1 MKGNVKKMAKT
12 KSSYYC
18 VECGHETS
26 GWMGRCPGCGSYNS
40 MQEALKSSP
49 DKNKSVSRGSWLEGI
64 DGESIPLPDRI
75 VTLDSIEQSRTF
87 RTKTGIAELD
97 RVLGGGFVQGSLVLL
112 GGDPGIGKSTLLLQ
126 VAGKW
131 PSDHVVLYISGEES
145 LQQIK
150 MRADRLGIVNNSLK
164 LMAATDFSSLAASIG
179 ALRPAL
185 TIIDSIQ
192 TMYVDELTAAPG
204 SVSQVREVSA
214 GLLRLAKQL
223 QTTIVLV
230 GHVTK
235 DGSIAGPRVLE
246 HMVDTVL
253 YFEGENI
260 QNFRMLRAVKNRF
273 GATDELGVFEM
284 SEAGLVSVENA
295 SMALLDGRPQ
305 NVAGSVITAC
315 MEGTRPLLLE
325 IQALMNETG
334 YAAPLRMA
342 QGFDRSRLSMLLAV
356 AEKTLK
362 HGLGNLDAYINVVGG
377 LKVNETSADLAI
389 ICAVLSSVHGK
400 PLRADTLVCGEL
412 GLTGEIRT
420 IAQADR
426 RAMEAARM
434 GFKYMVL
441 PSGCR
446 KQMEKS
452 ALSESIELLYV
463 DHLREAMD
471 IVF

>member
-1 MKGNVKKMAKT
+1 MAKT
-12 KSSYYC
+12 KPGFFC

-40 MQEALKSSP
+40 MQEALKP
-49 DKNKSVSRGSWLEGI
+49 AAVKNNSASRGTWVEGKSN
-64 DGESIPLPDRI
+64 DSVPLSAKI
-75 VTLDSIEQSRTF
+75 VTLDSIDTSQAIRTA
-87 RTKTGIAELD
+87 TGIDELD

-126 VAGKW
+126 VAGQW
-131 PSDHVVLYISGEES
+131 PADHKILYISGEES
-145 LQQIK
+145 LQQIRL
-150 MRADRLGIVNNSLK
+150 RADRLNIRNKSLK
-164 LMAATDFSSLAASIG
+164 LLAATDFLSLASAIET
-179 ALRPAL
+179 LMPDL

-192 TMYVDELTAAPG
+192 TMYVDELAAAPG

-235 DGSIAGPRVLE
+235 DGAIAGPRVLE

-284 SEAGLVSVENA
+284 SEQGLVSVENA
-295 SMALLDGRPQ
+295 SLALLDGRPQ

-334 YAAPLRMA
+334 YASPLRMA
-342 QGFDRSRLSMLLAV
+342 QGFDRNRLSMLLAV
-356 AEKTLK
+356 AEKALK
-362 HGLGNLDAYINVVGG
+362 PGLGNLDAYINVVGG
-377 LKVNETSADLAI
+377 LKINETSADLAI

-400 PLRADTLVCGEL
+400 PVRAETLICGEL

-434 GFKYMVL
+434 GFKFMVL

-446 KQMEKS
+446 KQIEKA
-452 ALSESIELLYV
+452 ALTDGIELLYV